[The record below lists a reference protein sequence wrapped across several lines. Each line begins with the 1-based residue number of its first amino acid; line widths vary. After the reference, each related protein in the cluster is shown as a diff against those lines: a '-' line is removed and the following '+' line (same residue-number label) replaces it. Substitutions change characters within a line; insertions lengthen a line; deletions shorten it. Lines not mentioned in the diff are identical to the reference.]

1 MSPISVLYFSTLK
14 MNSHTFSSSPPRVA
28 CSIDLKMKMNFP
40 TVSTPPRATSS
51 TTGFTMKMTFQT
63 MSTPPTV
70 TSCSTGCVLCFINGK
85 HALFSTHMANQ
96 QMQTGRNMEKFG
108 IISQG
113 LLKEFNEFYNFLI
126 ESLSAMYHATGCG
139 SASPISKQ
147 RAYPPYGDIEEEEEE
162 LLKEYSIQELEAATD
177 SWSHETEIGS
187 GSTARIYRGHI
198 GGGHRHVAIKAF
210 KKNWWGKIKYQRALN
225 LEYEL
230 LSKFRHKNII
240 RLLGSCLDQG
250 CLIYEYLDCNL
261 DDLFCRAIPWKI
273 RLKIAHDVA
282 CGIMFL
288 HDHGFVHRDIKPA
301 NVLLNNAYDAKICD
315 FGFAIPVSDTPGLI
329 SGTLDYLDPIYTKT
343 AIPGTY
349 VDVYAF
355 GRVLIQ
361 LITGDNFTMK
371 RVTKEN
377 FARSMIDPKAADW
390 PFPNAVSLVNL
401 AFRCFTSD
409 LADRPDLRGDILPE
423 LDRLMVPD

>member
-1 MSPISVLYFSTLK
+1 MSPISILYFSTLK
-14 MNSHTFSSSPPRVA
+14 MNSHTVSSPPRVA
-28 CSIDLKMKMNFP
+28 SSIDLKMKMNFP
-40 TVSTPPRATSS
+40 TVSTPPSATSP
-51 TTGFTMKMTFQT
+51 TRAGFTMKMNFQA

-70 TSCSTGCVLCFINGK
+70 TSCSTGSVLCFINGK
-85 HALFSTHMANQ
+85 LALFST
-96 QMQTGRNMEKFG
+96 
-108 IISQG
+108 S
-113 LLKEFNEFYNFLI
+113 
-126 ESLSAMYHATGCG
+126 CG

-147 RAYPPYGDIEEEEEE
+147 RAYPPYGDIEEEE

-187 GSTARIYRGHI
+187 GSTARIYRGNI

-210 KKNWWGKIKYQRALN
+210 KKNWWGKIKYQRALS

-261 DDLFCRAIPWKI
+261 DDLFSRAIPWKI

-301 NVLLNNAYDAKICD
+301 NVLLNNVYDAKICD
-315 FGFAIPVSDTPGLI
+315 FGFATPVSNTPGLI
-329 SGTLDYLDPIYTKT
+329 SGTFNYFDPIYTKT
-343 AIPGTY
+343 GIPGTY
-349 VDVYAF
+349 VDGYAF
-355 GRVLIQ
+355 RRLLIQ
-361 LITGDNFTMK
+361 LITGDNFPMK
-371 RVTKEN
+371 RVTKKN
-377 FARSMIDPKAADW
+377 FARWMIDPKATDW

-401 AFRCFTSD
+401 AFRCFTSE

-423 LDRLMVPD
+423 LDQMMVPD